1 MSMQGGEEME
11 FGKQIKK
18 LRQEAQLSQEELA
31 ERIYVSRQTISNWEN
46 DKSYPDVNSLVLLS
60 ETFQIS
66 LDKLIKGDIEVMKDV
81 IQKEEI
87 EKMNRYGGIYTMML
101 IASAVSAVPLFM
113 LLGVWALIPW
123 GIIWGIAMYFAFM
136 LEKIKKDND
145 VQTYKEIVAFSE
157 GQLLDDIQKQREIG
171 KRQFRLMSLRTPPIL
186 LADRIGIF
194 IFACSSSKSFSLYRE
209 RQATLQ
215 SSYQRTSAMLISQ

>member
-1 MSMQGGEEME
+1 ME
-11 FGKQIKK
+11 LGKQIKK
-18 LRQEAQLSQEELA
+18 HRQEVQLSQEELA
-31 ERIYVSRQTISNWEN
+31 ERVYVSRQTISNWEN

-66 LDKLIKGDIEVMKDV
+66 LDNLIKGDIEVMKDV

-87 EKMNRYGGIYTMML
+87 EKMNRYGKIYTIML
-101 IASAVSAVPLFM
+101 IVTAVSAVPLFM

-123 GIIWGIAMYFAFM
+123 GIIWGISMYFAIM

-171 KRQFRLMSLRTPPIL
+171 KRPYQKFLLVIGSGLITFAVCVLIGLLMHVFLN
-186 LADRIGIF
+186 
-194 IFACSSSKSFSLYRE
+194 
-209 RQATLQ
+209 
-215 SSYQRTSAMLISQ
+215 

>member
-66 LDKLIKGDIEVMKDV
+66 LDKLIKGDIEVMKGV

-87 EKMNRYGGIYTMML
+87 EKMNRYGRIYTMIL

-113 LLGVWALIPW
+113 LLSVWALIPC

-136 LEKIKKDND
+136 LEK
-145 VQTYKEIVAFSE
+145 
-157 GQLLDDIQKQREIG
+157 
-171 KRQFRLMSLRTPPIL
+171 
-186 LADRIGIF
+186 
-194 IFACSSSKSFSLYRE
+194 
-209 RQATLQ
+209 
-215 SSYQRTSAMLISQ
+215 

>member
-1 MSMQGGEEME
+1 ME
-11 FGKQIKK
+11 LGKQIKK
-18 LRQEAQLSQEELA
+18 HRQEVQLSQEELA
-31 ERIYVSRQTISNWEN
+31 ERVYVSRQTISNWEN

-66 LDKLIKGDIEVMKDV
+66 LDNLIKGDIEVMKDV

-123 GIIWGIAMYFAFM
+123 GIIWGISMYFAFM

-171 KRQFRLMSLRTPPIL
+171 KRPYQKIL
-186 LADRIGIF
+186 LVIGSGLIT
-194 IFACSSSKSFSLYRE
+194 FAVCV
-209 RQATLQ
+209 
-215 SSYQRTSAMLISQ
+215 LIGLLMHVFLN

>member
-1 MSMQGGEEME
+1 MSMLGGEEME
-11 FGKQIKK
+11 LGKQIKK
-18 LRQEAQLSQEELA
+18 HRQEVQLSQEELA
-31 ERIYVSRQTISNWEN
+31 ERVYVSRQTISNWEN

-87 EKMNRYGGIYTMML
+87 EKMNRYGKIYTIML
-101 IASAVSAVPLFM
+101 IATAVSAVPLFM

-123 GIIWGIAMYFAFM
+123 CIIWGIAMYFAFM
-136 LEKIKKDND
+136 LKKIKKDNN

-171 KRQFRLMSLRTPPIL
+171 KRPYQKLLLVIGSGLITFAVCVLIGFLMHVFLN
-186 LADRIGIF
+186 
-194 IFACSSSKSFSLYRE
+194 
-209 RQATLQ
+209 
-215 SSYQRTSAMLISQ
+215 

>member
-1 MSMQGGEEME
+1 ME
-11 FGKQIKK
+11 LGKQIKK
-18 LRQEAQLSQEELA
+18 HRQEVQLSQEELA
-31 ERIYVSRQTISNWEN
+31 ERVYVSRQTISNWEN

-87 EKMNRYGGIYTMML
+87 EKMNRYGKIYTIML
-101 IASAVSAVPLFM
+101 IATAVSAVPLFM

-123 GIIWGIAMYFAFM
+123 GIIWGISMYFAFM

-171 KRQFRLMSLRTPPIL
+171 KRPYQKIL
-186 LADRIGIF
+186 LVIGSGLIT
-194 IFACSSSKSFSLYRE
+194 FAVCV
-209 RQATLQ
+209 
-215 SSYQRTSAMLISQ
+215 LIGFLMHVFLN